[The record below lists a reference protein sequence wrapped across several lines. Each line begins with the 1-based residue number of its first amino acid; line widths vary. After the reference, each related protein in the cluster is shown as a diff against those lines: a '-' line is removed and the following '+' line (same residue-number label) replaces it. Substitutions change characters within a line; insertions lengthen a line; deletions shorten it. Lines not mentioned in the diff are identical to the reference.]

1 MTRRRRERVEEED
14 PLDFDIEI
22 DEDFDFEEDK
32 DLFGAQ
38 RIAVKMLAM
47 PKGKAVITLSELSD
61 KEIRTLAM
69 LKTIADTIPDP
80 TLKRF
85 IYNYLI
91 LKRAKKR
98 SGVKEILSIVA
109 GKAWRILQNV
119 QLSRVKKVE
128 EENW

>member
-14 PLDFDIEI
+14 PFDFDIEI
-22 DEDFDFEEDK
+22 DEDYFEEDR

-38 RIAVKMLAM
+38 RMAVKMLAM

-91 LKRAKKR
+91 LKRARKR
-98 SGVKEILSIVA
+98 GGVKEILSIVA

-119 QLSRVKKVE
+119 QLSRVRKVE

>member
-1 MTRRRRERVEEED
+1 MPKKPKHEAAEED
-14 PLDFDIEI
+14 PLVFDVDI
-22 DEDFDFEEDK
+22 DEEFDFGEDK

-38 RIAVKMLAM
+38 RIAVKMLTM
-47 PKGKAVITLSELSD
+47 PRGKAVITLSELSE
-61 KEIRTLAM
+61 KEIRTIAM

-85 IYNYLI
+85 IYNYLL

-98 SGVKEILSIVA
+98 HGVKEVLSIVA

-119 QLSRVKKVE
+119 QLSRIRKVE
-128 EENW
+128 EESW

>member
-1 MTRRRRERVEEED
+1 MPAQKRAEED
-14 PLDFDIEI
+14 PFDFDIEI
-22 DEDFDFEEDK
+22 DEDFDFKEDK

-47 PKGKAVITLSELSD
+47 PKGKAIITLSELSD
-61 KEIRTLAM
+61 REIRTLAM

-119 QLSRVKKVE
+119 QLSRIRKVE